1 MCAPINGAGLI
12 HRTGQTG
19 LVHPSK
25 IVQLEYEDGIEY
37 VEATK
42 DIVEMD
48 KSRLSFKKGD
58 KVYIVS
64 LLCNLFFSILISI

>member
-1 MCAPINGAGLI
+1 MTGLI

-42 DIVEMD
+42 DIVEFD

-58 KVYIVS
+58 KVPLFTS
-64 LLCNLFFSILISI
+64 LFLSFI